1 MNLRMHKL
9 LGICLTL
16 LCATLGLN
24 AQIDA
29 KLVQKQWQ
37 DPAFVKS
44 FLGSYGVLADY
55 EPQIDASE
63 RNLFDQLVDL
73 LQDKP
78 EQAIELLESKINKD
92 RSAAFDFIL
101 GNLYFQ
107 QSDLKQARSHY
118 QRAIAKHPSFRRAYQ
133 NLGLL
138 EVQSGNFQA
147 ATEALS
153 QAMELGA
160 VDGRAY
166 GLLGYSHLAL
176 EQYYSA
182 EIAYRQAMLMQP
194 QQRDWQLGLVNC
206 LLQTKRFAEGVALL
220 DLLLKNEPDNAD
232 YWLLQSNAYLG
243 LEQATEAAKN
253 IELVRRMGQAKVN
266 SLKLLGDI
274 YINQHAPELALSAYL
289 DAVKLAQSKDLDA
302 LIGAATAL
310 TQTGNYPQVG
320 RLIQETRQ
328 HFTAPIAARSE
339 LKLLT
344 LEAKVARAQGEH
356 ETALNLLNRIIER
369 DTLNGDALIELANYY
384 AEQGELAKAITRY
397 QQAEKIEAYQRPA
410 LIAHAQ
416 TLVREQDYPAA
427 LPLLR
432 KALQLQ
438 YDENLEAFTRRVK
451 RAEEGI

>member
-1 MNLRMHKL
+1 MYKL
-9 LGICLTL
+9 LGISLTL
-16 LCATLGLN
+16 LCTTLGLQ
-24 AQIDA
+24 AQIDP
-29 KLVQKQWQ
+29 KLAQAQWQ

-55 EPQIDASE
+55 EPQINASE
-63 RNLFDQLVDL
+63 RGLFNQLVDL

-78 EQAIELLESKINKD
+78 EQAIKLLEAKINRD
-92 RSAAFDFIL
+92 HSAAFDFIL
-101 GNLYFQ
+101 ANLYFQ
-107 QSDLKQARSHY
+107 QSELKQARGHY
-118 QRAIAKHPSFRRAYQ
+118 QRAIAKHPAFRRAYQ

-138 EVQSGNFQA
+138 EVQSEQFQA
-147 ATEALS
+147 ATRALS

-166 GLLGYSHLAL
+166 GLLGYCHLAL
-176 EQYYSA
+176 DQYYPA

-206 LLQTKRFAEGVALL
+206 LLQTKRYAESVALL
-220 DLLLKNEPDNAD
+220 DLLLKTEPDNAD
-232 YWLLQSNAYLG
+232 YWLLQGNAYLG
-243 LEQATEAAKN
+243 LEQPTEAAKN

-274 YINQHAPELALSAYL
+274 YINQNAPELALSAYL
-289 DAVKLAQSKDLDA
+289 DAVKLAQSEDLEA
-302 LIGAATAL
+302 LVGAASAL
-310 TQTGNYPQVG
+310 TQTGNYPQAG
-320 RLIQETRQ
+320 RLIQQTRQ
-328 HFTAPIAARSE
+328 QFTAPIEAGSE

-344 LEAKVARAQGEH
+344 LEAKIARAQGEH
-356 ETALNLLNRIIER
+356 ATALSLLKRIIER
-369 DTLNGDALIELANYY
+369 DALNGEALIELANYY
-384 AEQGELAKAITRY
+384 AEQGELAKAINRY

-416 TLVREQDYPAA
+416 ARVREHDYQAA

-432 KALQLQ
+432 RALQIQ

-451 RAEEGI
+451 RAEGGM